1 MSLERQVK
9 DLQAKYDNEHIGMRG
24 ISYPYGVFTQF
35 PELLSLRETVTAQK
49 TTEPAKD
56 SSAAGDN
63 KKKAKKRTTPKAA
76 EPKASSTSRRL
87 DLKTVLDS
95 KSGASVHSC

>member
-1 MSLERQVK
+1 
-9 DLQAKYDNEHIGMRG
+9 MRG
-24 ISYPYGVFTQF
+24 IPCPYGVFTQF
-35 PELLSLRETVTAQK
+35 PELLSLRETATAQK

-76 EPKASSTSRRL
+76 EPKSSSTSRRL

-95 KSGASVHSC
+95 QSGASVHSC